1 MKIRIIVDKY
11 EHQGLYKGS
20 EHEAVYHEETH
31 SYNFKN
37 YGKLWALDVLEAI
50 EVDLLEESD
59 FPAPNEKLMDVINTD
74 LKKEECR
81 SSYCECE
88 EGKCSGGKV
97 DMRADEANKIKSKA
111 DSEKK
116 IPIKSDGGSST
127 YYDIDI
133 PAWLLYTL
141 NERQKEG
148 KCYIKTEE
156 LIECGFSNDFSFGTL
171 FKSLV
176 RAMSV
181 KCGVGKAGNDIDYEV
196 NKILYYA
203 ERIREQ
209 VKDTGGR
216 CEKE

>member
-1 MKIRIIVDKY
+1 MKIRVIVDKY

-20 EHEAVYHEETH
+20 EHESTYDPETH
-31 SYNFKN
+31 VYSFMN

-59 FPAPNEKLMDVINTD
+59 FPSPNEKLMDVINTD
-74 LKKEECR
+74 LKKT
-81 SSYCECE
+81 
-88 EGKCSGGKV
+88 
-97 DMRADEANKIKSKA
+97 
-111 DSEKK
+111 
-116 IPIKSDGGSST
+116 PIKSDGGSSS

-156 LIECGFSNDFSFGTL
+156 LIECGFSSDFDAGNI

-176 RAMSV
+176 RAW
-181 KCGVGKAGNDIDYEV
+181 GALNGAGKAGNGVDYEC
-196 NKILYYA
+196 NKIVYSANKLKQ
-203 ERIREQ
+203 RNQRKEQ
-209 VKDTGGR
+209 K
-216 CEKE
+216 

>member
-1 MKIRIIVDKY
+1 MKIRVTTDRY
-11 EHQGLYKGS
+11 EYQGLFKGS
-20 EHEAVYHEETH
+20 EHYVDNVGVDTV
-31 SYNFKN
+31 SQRMF
-37 YGKLWALDVLEAI
+37 YGVFNKGKHWKLFNGVDCDV
-50 EVDLLEESD
+50 VR
-59 FPAPNEKLMDVINTD
+59 
-74 LKKEECR
+74 EECR

-97 DMRADEANKIKSKA
+97 DMRADEANKIKSKV

-148 KCYIKTEE
+148 KCYVKTEE
-156 LIECGFSNDFSFGTL
+156 LIECGFSSDFDAGNI

-176 RAMSV
+176 RAW
-181 KCGVGKAGNDIDYEV
+181 GALNGAGKAGNGVDYEC
-196 NKILYYA
+196 NKIVYSANKLKQ
-203 ERIREQ
+203 RNQRKEQ
-209 VKDTGGR
+209 K
-216 CEKE
+216 

>member
-1 MKIRIIVDKY
+1 MKIRVIVDKY

-37 YGKLWALDVLEAI
+37 YGKLWALDVPEAI

-59 FPAPNEKLMDVINTD
+59 FPSPNEKLMDVINTD

-97 DMRADEANKIKSKA
+97 DMRADEA
-111 DSEKK
+111 EKK
-116 IPIKSDGGSST
+116 GSSQEKGPIKSDGGSSS
-127 YYDIDI
+127 YYDIYL
-133 PAWLLYTL
+133 PTWLMQAMVDR
-141 NERQKEG
+141 EVDG
-148 KCYIKTEE
+148 KVYIKTEE
-156 LIECGFSNDFSFGTL
+156 LIEVAFNSDFDFANA

-176 RAMSV
+176 RAYGAMN
-181 KCGVGKAGNDIDYEV
+181 GGGKAGNDVDYEMNKV
-196 NKILYYA
+196 QYSANKIK
-203 ERIREQ
+203 ERNQRKEQ
-209 VKDTGGR
+209 K
-216 CEKE
+216 

>member
-1 MKIRIIVDKY
+1 MKIRVITDCY
-11 EHQGLYKGS
+11 EYMGLKKGI
-20 EHEAVYHEETH
+20 EADTTEIAPNSKVAFFM
-31 SYNFKN
+31 NM
-37 YGKLWALDVLEAI
+37 GKEWALSPSQY
-50 EVDLLEESD
+50 EVIDSG
-59 FPAPNEKLMDVINTD
+59 
-74 LKKEECR
+74 ECR

-97 DMRADEANKIKSKA
+97 DVRADEANKIKSKA
-111 DSEKK
+111 GSEKK

-156 LIECGFSNDFSFGTL
+156 LIETAFGSDFDFANA

-176 RAMSV
+176 RAFGAMN
-181 KCGVGKAGNDIDYEV
+181 GGGKAGNDVDYEMNKV
-196 NKILYYA
+196 QYSANKIK
-203 ERIREQ
+203 ERNQRKEQ
-209 VKDTGGR
+209 K
-216 CEKE
+216 

>member
-1 MKIRIIVDKY
+1 MKIRVTTRDY
-11 EHQGLYKGS
+11 EYQGLYAGS
-20 EHEAVYHEETH
+20 EHDVEEYKYAT
-31 SYNFKN
+31 SLGELRILYYFNAN
-37 YGKLWALDVLEAI
+37 GKSWHLTNDECE
-50 EVDLLEESD
+50 EV

-74 LKKEECR
+74 FKKEECR

-88 EGKCSGGKV
+88 EGKCSGGKI

-133 PAWLLYTL
+133 PSWLLYTL

-156 LIECGFSNDFSFGTL
+156 LIECGFSSDFDAGNI

-176 RAMSV
+176 RAWGALH
-181 KCGVGKAGNDIDYEV
+181 GVGKAGNGVDYEC
-196 NKILYYA
+196 NKIVYSANKLKQ
-203 ERIREQ
+203 RNQRKEQ
-209 VKDTGGR
+209 K
-216 CEKE
+216 